1 MRPGIYSQCNSGP
14 APLPSF
20 WIKSPAWD
28 GVWILSALWLVP
40 LALVLAGRQGGPGSG
55 PLDSFYF
62 VITALFW
69 IGHRLGS
76 AWLAYGTEAYRPLLR
91 AQPVRFVFI
100 PALVTAACFAIF
112 LPADTALPFTRA
124 ERF

>member
-1 MRPGIYSQCNSGP
+1 MRPRIYSQRDSG
-14 APLPSF
+14 APLPPV

-40 LALVLAGRQGGPGSG
+40 LALALAGVQAGAGPG
-55 PLDSFYF
+55 PLDSLDL

-91 AQPVRFVFI
+91 AQPVRFLFI
-100 PALVTAACFAIF
+100 PALVTAVCFAIF
-112 LPADTALPFTRA
+112 LPGDSALPFTRT
-124 ERF
+124 ER